1 MSMIDYKRLL
11 TVNFKH
17 NYFSNLTFN
26 GFEVAPLFGTGTY
39 LLKRQLLLKNNTGG
53 FSLVMNNDRTDIETK
68 KQFLFSEQYTL
79 QFSLTLTDQYL
90 YNYTAN
96 LPENL
101 PGSIFQFKN
110 FSESINNPAL
120 NNKLHL
126 NEYVSA
132 DDCVPVNV
140 FKGLLKKPFA
150 IISLHLFENMPDK
163 YSIDFEA
170 KETYWKYILVSDYLR
185 DLGSPAISSTD
196 QVEFSGPQTI
206 NLPDN
211 SEAICFQSTTPILL
225 SQENLNK
232 FQLIDQSPAGAGK
245 YSVIKRTLPTPDVK
259 RVSSFTAQDYSNL
272 NYSEMYI

>member
-1 MSMIDYKRLL
+1 MGMIDYKTLL
-11 TVNFKH
+11 TVNFRH

-26 GFEVAPLFGTGTY
+26 GFEVAPLSGTNAY
-39 LLKRQLLLKNNTGG
+39 LLKRQLLLKKNTGG
-53 FSLVMNNDRTDIETK
+53 FNLVMNNDMTDIETK
-68 KQFLFSEQYTL
+68 KKFLFSEQYTL

-101 PGSIFQFKN
+101 PGSVFSLKN
-110 FSESINNPAL
+110 FSENINNPAL

-150 IISLHLFENMPDK
+150 IISLRLFENMPDG
-163 YSIDFEA
+163 YTISFEA

-185 DLGSPAISSTD
+185 DLESPAISSTG
-196 QVEFSGPQTI
+196 QVEFSGRKPLIYQI
-206 NLPDN
+206 DLRPY
-211 SEAICFQSTTPILL
+211 AF
-225 SQENLNK
+225 SQQNRSYYHRK
-232 FQLIDQSPAGAGK
+232 I
-245 YSVIKRTLPTPDVK
+245 
-259 RVSSFTAQDYSNL
+259 
-272 NYSEMYI
+272 